1 MVKNTL
7 VKNTLAG
14 ITTSLAMVP
23 EVVAFALLASVN
35 PLVGLYAAVIL
46 GFVTAAFGGRPGL
59 ISGGAGSLAV
69 VSVALVITHGAQY
82 LFACIILMGFLQVLF
97 GIFKLGRLIRYVTSA
112 VMNGFVNGL
121 ALIIFFSQFRQIPS
135 SGRELYVMSGL
146 IAITILGV
154 VVAPKITKHIPA
166 SLFGIVLVSVFVLY
180 FGIPTKTVGDIAS
193 ISGSLPTFAI
203 PEVPMTLETLW
214 IILPYSLILGAIG
227 LIETLL
233 TANLVDDFVHKHKP
247 HHNTHPNKES
257 VAQGAG
263 NMLTGLFGGMGGCA
277 MIGQTVI
284 NLEAGGFGRVAGIV
298 SSLAVLCYILFA
310 SPVIEAIPIAALI
323 GVMFV
328 VCFHTF
334 DWTTFTKSKD
344 HIAITSIVMV
354 VTVLTNLAYAVLIG
368 IVISSAHN
376 YFRRK
381 THEGKTLP
389 RSDSPSLHEPHQPIA
404 KADQIVRADVGP

>member
-1 MVKNTL
+1 MKSQVIVRN
-7 VKNTLAG
+7 VLAG

-23 EVVAFALLASVN
+23 EVVAFALLATVN

-46 GFVTAAFGGRPGL
+46 GFVSAAFGGRPGL

-69 VSVALVITHGAQY
+69 VSVALVVTHGVQY

-97 GIFKLGRLIRYVTSA
+97 GLFRLGKLIRYVTPA

-121 ALIIFFSQFRQIPS
+121 ALIIFLSQFRQIPG
-135 SGRELYVMSGL
+135 SGRELYVMAGL
-146 IAITILGV
+146 IAITIFGV
-154 VVAPKITKHIPA
+154 VVAPRITKQIPA
-166 SLFGIVLVSVFVLY
+166 SLFGIALVSLFVLA
-180 FGIPTKTVGDIAS
+180 FGITTKTVGDIAS
-193 ISGSLPTFAI
+193 ISGSLPAFAF
-203 PEVPMTLETLW
+203 PDVPMTLKTLW

-233 TANLVDDFVHKHKP
+233 TANLVDDFVHQHKP

-257 VAQGAG
+257 LAQGIG
-263 NMLTGLFGGMGGCA
+263 NMLTGLCGGMGGCA

-284 NLEAGGFGRVAGIV
+284 NLEAGGFHRLAGIV
-298 SSLAVLCYILFA
+298 CSLAILCYILFA

-334 DWTTFTKSKD
+334 DWKTFSKSKD
-344 HIAITSIVMV
+344 HVAITLIVMIA
-354 VTVLTNLAYAVLIG
+354 TVLTNLAYAVLIG
-368 IVISSAHN
+368 IAISSAYN
-376 YFRRK
+376 YYPRK
-381 THEGKTLP
+381 KV
-389 RSDSPSLHEPHQPIA
+389 A
-404 KADQIVRADVGP
+404 